1 MIYARPG
8 VIFHAILSVVAHAL
22 IGIWGN
28 CGASFTKEKSYHGY
42 QSYLGVLRLTCE
54 ASDVVSSIGRDYMKV
69 MLQSISRRQY
79 LSVIKF
85 ERYEVRTA
93 NN

>member
-1 MIYARPG
+1 MPYSLWLPTPLLVSG
-8 VIFHAILSVVAHAL
+8 VIVVRP
-22 IGIWGN
+22 
-28 CGASFTKEKSYHGY
+28 SQRKSHITDIMI